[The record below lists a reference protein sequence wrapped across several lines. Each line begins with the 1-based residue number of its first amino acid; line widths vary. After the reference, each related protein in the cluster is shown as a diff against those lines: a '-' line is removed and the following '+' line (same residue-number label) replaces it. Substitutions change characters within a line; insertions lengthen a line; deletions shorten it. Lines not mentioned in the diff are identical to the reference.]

1 MRLSV
6 RHYSALLL
14 ATYLVTT
21 AQLTSAY
28 ADTLEAALGRAYRDN
43 PQLNAQRALVR
54 STDENVPQALSN
66 YRPKVNLTGS
76 AGYRYR
82 DVLYSNEGAVS
93 RFRES
98 VPPSSVKLTVSQI
111 LSNGRQT
118 ANKTRA
124 ADKQVLRAR
133 QALRS
138 LEQSVLLS
146 AVTAYMDYLRDSAS
160 LAVQTANVR
169 VLEQGARQAYDR
181 FRIGEITYTDV
192 AQSEAQLAAGR
203 AQEQA
208 AVSQLTASQA
218 NFHRYIGGDPID
230 LAPASPVDH
239 LLPKILSAATEM
251 ALVEDPDIQAAMYG
265 IDVSHLQILIN
276 EGALSPTV
284 TLQASAQ
291 QQFYEQSSTS
301 SYYKSFSGAAAVQAS
316 VPLYQG
322 GSEHA
327 DIRQSKEALTQ
338 QQLTLERTRA
348 QVRATVAQRWGELDT
363 ARAKVRSAQ
372 TQVAATETAMDGVR
386 DEAMVGQRT
395 TLDVLNAQ
403 QALVNARISL
413 VTAQHDRIIASYN
426 VLGAIGRLS
435 PQVLNLQTS
444 IYDPSVHY
452 KLIRDSW
459 GETQTP

>member
-1 MRLSV
+1 MRLSG

-14 ATYLVTT
+14 AIYLVTT
-21 AQLTSAY
+21 AHPTSAH
-28 ADTLEAALGRAYRDN
+28 ADTLEAALVRAYRDN
-43 PQLNAQRALVR
+43 PQLNAQRAQVR

-66 YRPKVNLTGS
+66 YRPRVNLTGS
-76 AGYRYR
+76 SGYRYR
-82 DVLYSNEGAVS
+82 DVLYTDGGAVR

-111 LSNGRQT
+111 LFNGRQT

-124 ADKQVLRAR
+124 ADRQVLGAR

-169 VLEQGARQAYDR
+169 VLEQGAVQAHVR
-181 FRIGEITYTDV
+181 FQIGEITYTDV

-203 AQEQA
+203 SQEQA
-208 AVSQLTASQA
+208 AMSQLTASRA

-230 LAPASPVDH
+230 LAPASPVDR
-239 LLPKILSAATEM
+239 LLPRTLSSATEI
-251 ALVEDPDIQAAMYG
+251 ALVEDPDIQAEMHG
-265 IDVSHLQILIN
+265 VDVSSLQIRIN

-284 TLQASAQ
+284 TLEASAQ
-291 QQFYEQSSTS
+291 QQLYEQSSTS
-301 SYYKSFSGAAAVQAS
+301 SSYKSFNGAAAVQAS

-322 GSEHA
+322 GSEYA
-327 DIRQSKEALTQ
+327 DIRKSKETLTQ

-363 ARAKVRSAQ
+363 ARANVRSAQ
-372 TQVAATETAMDGVR
+372 TQVAASETAMNGVR

-426 VLGAIGRLS
+426 LLGAIGRLS

-444 IYDPSVHY
+444 IFDPSIHY
-452 KLIRDSW
+452 KQIRDSW
-459 GETQTP
+459 GGTQTP